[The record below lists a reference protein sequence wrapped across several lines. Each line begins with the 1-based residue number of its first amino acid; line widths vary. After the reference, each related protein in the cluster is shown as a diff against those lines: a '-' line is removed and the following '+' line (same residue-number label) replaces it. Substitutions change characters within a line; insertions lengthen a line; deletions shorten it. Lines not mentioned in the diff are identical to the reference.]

1 MERFENG
8 SDRSGFRSLNNST
21 SKRVL
26 NLLEPVKLTVRKVMI
41 ERVTVVKFRVNYGG
55 GNGAGCFEVKVRAD
69 TAKFTDVIVARLRKC
84 SDLTREGKVFVENK
98 TKVASG
104 VGCSERAVLYFRE
117 LLFKFNKKK
126 FSFRRVDSEKI
137 DSHPGRDLL

>member
-1 MERFENG
+1 M
-8 SDRSGFRSLNNST
+8 SGFRSLNNSA

-26 NLLEPVKLTVRKVMI
+26 SLLEPVKLTVWKVMI

-55 GNGAGCFEVKVRAD
+55 GNGAGCFEVKVWAD
-69 TAKFTDVIVARLRKC
+69 TAKFTDVIVARLGKC
-84 SDLTREGKVFVENK
+84 SDLIREGKVFVENK

-117 LLFKFNKKK
+117 LLFKSNKTK
-126 FSFRRVDSEKI
+126 FSFRRVKSEKI
-137 DSHPGRDLL
+137 GSHPR